1 MLKACEG
8 WDDKLRAVIN
18 RIPENIL
25 IDFKLLWRDPVTK
38 WVSDNG
44 RVVIVG
50 DAAHPHLATSGQ
62 GAAQAIED
70 GATLGA
76 TIDRAGQK
84 NVQTA
89 LRVFEKLR

>member
-1 MLKACEG
+1 MLKTVDG
-8 WDDKLRAVIN
+8 WDETYRAVVK
-18 RIPENIL
+18 RIPEAIL
-25 IDFKLLWRDPVTK
+25 IDFKLLWRDPVKK

-76 TIDRAGQK
+76 LLDRAGK
-84 NVQTA
+84 AELPSA
-89 LRVFEKLR
+89 LRAFEKLR